1 MIAQAR
7 DATPL
12 VRHLTLRTED
22 GAPYVY
28 LPGQW
33 VKLYLPGDLD
43 RDYSIASAPSATMP
57 SQIELVITR
66 VDGGAGSNALH
77 GMPIGA
83 SLETLGPN
91 GLFVREDAHRA
102 HPALYVGTG
111 TGLAP
116 LRAMI
121 EDELAAPTG
130 QPQVLLFG
138 ARRREDLLFE
148 QELRTWADAGRIRY
162 APTLSQ
168 GDDGWTGRRGYVQ
181 RHLAELVSELPGA
194 HVYVCGL
201 SRMITEVRQ
210 VLRAELGLDRR
221 QVHSERYD

>member
-1 MIAQAR
+1 MVTDAR

-33 VKLYLPGDLD
+33 VKVYLPRGLD
-43 RDYSIASAPSATMP
+43 RDYSIASAPSAEVP

-66 VDGGAGSNALH
+66 VEGGAGSNALH
-77 GMPIGA
+77 AIAVGEV
-83 SLETLGPN
+83 LDTLGPN

-116 LRAMI
+116 LRAMMQ
-121 EDELAAPTG
+121 DELASPSG

-138 ARRREDLLFE
+138 ARQVNDLLFGG
-148 QELRTWADAGRIRY
+148 ELAGWAEDGRIRY
-162 APTLSQ
+162 LPTLSQ
-168 GDDGWTGRRGYVQ
+168 ADGSWTGRRGYVQ
-181 RHLAELVSELPGA
+181 RHLAEVVGSLTGA
-194 HVYVCGL
+194 HVYICGL
-201 SRMITEVRQ
+201 SRMITEVRT
-210 VLRAELGLDRR
+210 VLRGELGLDRR

>member
-1 MIAQAR
+1 VVTEAR

-12 VRHLTLRTED
+12 VRHLTLRTDD
-22 GAPYVY
+22 GAPYVH

-33 VKLYLPGDLD
+33 VKVYLPGGLD
-43 RDYSIASAPSATMP
+43 RDYSIASAPSAALP

-66 VDGGAGSNALH
+66 VEGGAGSNALH
-77 GMPIGA
+77 AIDVGA
-83 SLETLGPN
+83 GLDTLGPN

-116 LRAMI
+116 LRAMMQ
-121 EDELAAPTG
+121 DELASPSG

-138 ARRREDLLFE
+138 ARQERDLLFGS
-148 QELRTWADAGRIRY
+148 ELQGWADAGRIRY
-162 APTLSQ
+162 VPTLSQ
-168 GDDGWTGRRGYVQ
+168 AEPSWTGRRGYVQ
-181 RHLAELVSELPGA
+181 RHLAEVVAELPGV
-194 HVYVCGL
+194 HVYICGL
-201 SRMITEVRQ
+201 SRMITEVRA
-210 VLRAELGLDRR
+210 VLRGELGLDRK

>member
-1 MIAQAR
+1 MVTEAR

-28 LPGQW
+28 LTGQW
-33 VKLYLPGDLD
+33 VKVYLAGDLD
-43 RDYSIASAPSATMP
+43 RDYSIASAPSATTP

-66 VDGGAGSNALH
+66 VEGGAGSSALH
-77 GMPIGA
+77 AIEVGA
-83 SLETLGPN
+83 VLDTLGPN
-91 GLFVREDAHRA
+91 GLFVREATHRA

-121 EDELAAPTG
+121 QDELSAPSG

-138 ARRREDLLFE
+138 ARHVDDLLFSS
-148 QELRTWADAGRIRY
+148 ELEGWAEAGRIRY
-162 APTLSQ
+162 LPTLSQ
-168 GDDGWTGRRGYVQ
+168 ADASWIGRRGYVQ
-181 RHLAELVSELPGA
+181 RHLAEIVAELPGA

-201 SRMITEVRQ
+201 SRMITEVRV
-210 VLRAELGLDRR
+210 VLRRELGLDRR